1 MLEREEVIS
10 EEQEELE
17 FINSLRTL
25 EFNIDENYE
34 YIPTNIWFKITSNI
48 LYYVIAYP
56 ILKIVTKI
64 IYDLK
69 IEGKDNIRYLSEGAV
84 TISNHVLVL
93 DCAMIALACGDRKEH
108 FTALADS
115 FKIPV
120 VRKLIKLLQAI
131 PIPKDINNKKNFL
144 KAIDNLLKEEEIV
157 HFYPEASLVP
167 YCKEIRRFK
176 NGAFDFSIRNNVPIV
191 PMVFTFREPK
201 GIRKIFKK
209 KLDVT
214 LKVLEPIY
222 PKGKGIE
229 ELKEETHNKMSENIY
244 NI

>member
-1 MLEREEVIS
+1 MLEREEVIDENA
-10 EEQEELE
+10 EEQLE

-25 EFNIDENYE
+25 EFNIDDSYE
-34 YIPTNIWFKITSNI
+34 YLPTNLWFNIASNI

-69 IEGKDNIRYLSEGAV
+69 IEGKDNIRYLNEGAV
-84 TISNHVLVL
+84 TISNHVLIL

-144 KAIDNLLKEEEIV
+144 KAIDSLLKEEEIV
-157 HFYPEASLVP
+157 HFYPEACLVP
-167 YCKEIRRFK
+167 YCKEIRKFK

-191 PMVFTFREPK
+191 PMVFTFRKPK

-209 KLDVT
+209 KSDVT
-214 LKVLEPIY
+214 LKVLEPIS
-222 PKGKGIE
+222 PKGKSIE
-229 ELKEETHNKMSENIY
+229 MLKEEAYNKMRESI
-244 NI
+244 